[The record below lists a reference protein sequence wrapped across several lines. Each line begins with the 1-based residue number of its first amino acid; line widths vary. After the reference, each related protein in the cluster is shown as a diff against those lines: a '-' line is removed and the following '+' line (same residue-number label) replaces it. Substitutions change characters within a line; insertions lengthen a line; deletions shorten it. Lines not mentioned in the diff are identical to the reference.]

1 MEHSTGEDVT
11 RLDAREQAHVLDED
25 GINTDAIEL
34 SNKTQRILH
43 LIVID
48 EGVDSDVDGGAKLVG
63 VGTELDNVVKT
74 IASSLSCTKTGC
86 ANIQARSLAGARS
99 SIVCMCERI
108 FYSYIKA
115 AVQQTFAFLLAKL

>member
-11 RLDAREQAHVLDED
+11 RLDAREQTHVLDKD
-25 GINTDAIEL
+25 GINTDVVEV

-63 VGTELDNVVKT
+63 VGTEL
-74 IASSLSCTKTGC
+74 G
-86 ANIQARSLAGARS
+86 
-99 SIVCMCERI
+99 SIVCMCERM

>member
-1 MEHSTGEDVT
+1 MEHSSGEDVA

-63 VGTELDNVVKT
+63 VGTELGNVVKT
-74 IASSLSCTKTGC
+74 IASSLPCTKTGC
-86 ANIQARSLAGARS
+86 ANIDSVSTMVYCGHSTSQILGRG
-99 SIVCMCERI
+99 EE
-108 FYSYIKA
+108 FYRLH
-115 AVQQTFAFLLAKL
+115 V

>member
-1 MEHSTGEDVT
+1 MERSTGEDVT
-11 RLDAREQAHVLDED
+11 RLDAREQTHVLDKD
-25 GINTDAIEL
+25 GINTDVVEV

-63 VGTELDNVVKT
+63 IGTELGNVVKT

-86 ANIQARSLAGARS
+86 ANIDGVSTMVYCSHSTSQILGRG
-99 SIVCMCERI
+99 EE
-108 FYSYIKA
+108 FYRLH
-115 AVQQTFAFLLAKL
+115 V

>member
-1 MEHSTGEDVT
+1 MESSTGEDVA

-25 GINTDAIEL
+25 GINTEALEL
-34 SNKTQRILH
+34 SNKTQRILP

-63 VGTELDNVVKT
+63 IGTELGNVVKT

-86 ANIQARSLAGARS
+86 ANIDGVSTMVYCSHSTSQILGRG
-99 SIVCMCERI
+99 EE
-108 FYSYIKA
+108 FYRLH
-115 AVQQTFAFLLAKL
+115 V